1 MTYRITG
8 LLAAAALA
16 ITACDNLD
24 PNTVDTAGSAVAG
37 GALGAISAT
46 LLDANAGWTIAAG
59 VAGATAG
66 ALYAQHR
73 QRNECA
79 YYTGNG
85 DEVVVRSCG

>member
-1 MTYRITG
+1 MTYRFTG

-16 ITACDNLD
+16 LTACDNLD
-24 PNTVDTAGSAVAG
+24 PNTVDTAGAAVAA
-37 GALGAISAT
+37 GAIGAISAT
-46 LLDANAGWTIAAG
+46 ALGANTGWTIAAG
-59 VAGATAG
+59 VASATAG

-85 DEVVVRSCG
+85 DQVVIRPCD